1 MRKGCEATVVPQERR
16 VVCSDR
22 VGREARPRLGVR
34 AALLWMLLRWL

>member
-1 MRKGCEATVVPQERR
+1 MRKGCEGTVVPPETR
-16 VVCSDR
+16 VVCWDR